1 MKRRLARQPDHHAT
15 IGRITGRLSGEPKP
29 CDHRERVQEFA
40 APQGKVC
47 TGGTRKSR
55 RRISGYPCDYLAP
68 LTTTKK

>member
-15 IGRITGRLSGEPKP
+15 IGRITERLSSEPKP
-29 CDHRERVQEFA
+29 VDHREWVQEFA

-55 RRISGYPCDYLAP
+55 RRISGYLCDYLAP
-68 LTTTKK
+68 LTTAKK